1 MKKQDRPLK
10 LLVVLNYIQ
19 LVLLIFCCYT
29 FSSKISLFP
38 WYRPL
43 TSYILLELIILFSI
57 QLVLFFYVWFIYE
70 KYLIFKKTMYIAL
83 MSTFILITMFFIS
96 IISIFF
102 FYILSLIC
110 TAIFFAFSI
119 IVLSS
124 ILKHSSTK

>member
-1 MKKQDRPLK
+1 MKKQDRPVK

-29 FSSKISLFP
+29 FSSKIALLP

-57 QLVLFFYVWFIYE
+57 QLILFFYIWFIYE
-70 KYLIFKKTMYIAL
+70 KYLIFKKTMRIAL

-96 IISIFF
+96 IISILF
-102 FYILSLIC
+102 FYILSVIC
-110 TAIFFAFSI
+110 TSIFFTFF
-119 IVLSS
+119 IVLLNS
-124 ILKHSSTK
+124 ILKNSLTK